1 MQLRNL
7 ILPVA
12 ALLAVACSSS
22 HPPAGIEITHNRA
35 NLERLQTMMTGHF
48 TSSAQSAADSNYFD
62 ITLHMNPI
70 WAPDSNR
77 FWLYVE
83 QAATANL
90 DRPYRQRVY
99 AVQQLEDS
107 VFRSDIYNLPVDSLV
122 VGYRGHEDYWSGL
135 HPDSLTLKQDCEVYL
150 TLYPD
155 GTYQGST
162 KGKGC
167 SSTLYGASY
176 ATSEVTIAA
185 DQVQSWDRGF
195 DSLDVYI
202 WGAENG
208 PYIFDRQ
215 P

>member
-1 MQLRNL
+1 MQLR
-7 ILPVA
+7 ILLPLVA
-12 ALLAVACSSS
+12 CLAAACSSS
-22 HPPAGIEITHNRA
+22 NAPVSIEIKHNRA
-35 NLERLQTMMTGHF
+35 HLERLQTLMTGHF
-48 TSSAQSAADSNYFD
+48 TSSSQSAVDTNYFD
-62 ITLHMNPI
+62 ITLNMNPI
-70 WAPDSNR
+70 WVPDSNR

-90 DRPYRQRVY
+90 ERPYRQRVY

-107 VFRSDIYNLPVDSLV
+107 VFRSDIYILPVDSLV
-122 VGYRGHEDYWSGL
+122 VGFQGQEDYWSLL
-135 HPDSLTLKQDCEVYL
+135 HPDSLTLKRDCEVYL
-150 TLYPD
+150 VLHPD

-176 ATSEVTIAA
+176 ATSQVTISAN
-185 DQVQSWDRGF
+185 QIQSWDRGF

-202 WGAENG
+202 WGAEHG
-208 PYIFDRQ
+208 PYIFDLQ

>member
-1 MQLRNL
+1 MQLR
-7 ILPVA
+7 ILLP
-12 ALLAVACSSS
+12 LLATLAAACSSS
-22 HPPAGIEITHNRA
+22 NAPVGIEISHNRVH
-35 NLERLQTMMTGHF
+35 LDRLQTLMTGHF
-48 TSSAQSAADSNYFD
+48 TSAAQSATDSNYVD

-70 WAPDSNR
+70 WASDSNR

-83 QAATANL
+83 QAATSNL

-107 VFRSDIYNLPVDSLV
+107 VFRSDMFNLPVDSLV
-122 VGYRGHEDYWSGL
+122 IGFKGQEEYWDSL

-150 TLYPD
+150 ALHPD

-176 ATSEVTIAA
+176 ATSEVTISA
-185 DQVQSWDRGF
+185 DQIQSWDRGL

-202 WGAENG
+202 WGAEYG

>member
-1 MQLRNL
+1 MPLRNL
-7 ILPVA
+7 LP
-12 ALLAVACSSS
+12 LLAILAAACSSS
-22 HPPAGIEITHNRA
+22 NAPVSIGISHNRA
-35 NLERLQTMMTGHF
+35 HLERLQTLMTGHF
-48 TSSAQSAADSNYFD
+48 TSSAQSAADTNYFD
-62 ITLHMNPI
+62 ITLHMNPV
-70 WAPDSNR
+70 WDPDSSR

-122 VGYRGHEDYWSGL
+122 VGFRGQEDYWSTL
-135 HPDSLTLKQDCEVYL
+135 HPGSLTLKQDCEVYL
-150 TLYPD
+150 ALQPN
-155 GTYQGST
+155 GTYTGST

-202 WGAENG
+202 WGAEHG